1 MRIDEMI
8 NYGKMLWSFFQ
19 ILSTRSL
26 RKCMEIYLKN
36 LNMDIGS
43 QTVDNRTPRKSVSSV
58 GVVWVVL

>member
-8 NYGKMLWSFFQ
+8 IYGKMLWSFFQ

-26 RKCMEIYLKN
+26 RKSMEIN
-36 LNMDIGS
+36 LENLSMDIGS

-58 GVVWVVL
+58 GVV

>member
-8 NYGKMLWSFFQ
+8 IYGKMLWSFFQ

-26 RKCMEIYLKN
+26 RKCMEIN
-36 LNMDIGS
+36 LEKLSMDIGS

-58 GVVWVVL
+58 GVV